1 MFLVLDL
8 GNELS
13 GSGIGASVSEELYA
27 KDLIVMKDVI
37 KKVYKNSRTK
47 PLVLAPGGFYE
58 EKWYSDLLRLS
69 GPGVLDV
76 MTHHI
81 YNLGPGVCVSMIKI
95 NQRLSL

>member
-1 MFLVLDL
+1 MFFTI

-13 GSGIGASVSEELYA
+13 GSGIGASVSVELYA
-27 KDLIVMKDVI
+27 KDLIVLKDVI
-37 KKVYKNSRTK
+37 KNVYKNSQTK

-81 YNLGPGVCVSMIKI
+81 YNLGPGLHKQSKNI
-95 NQRLSL
+95 N